1 MRRFEIHPFTWIFYT
16 YLWGSVNEQFPES
29 PLPLPLIHTLYSFFP
44 DRLPLTMKNQIT
56 SILQVLALAERLKF
70 ELRHSYTSSGRQES
84 VAEHTWRM
92 ALMAVLIEPL
102 LTQKVDTARLLK
114 MVIIH
119 DLVEAEAKDI
129 SALDVLRN
137 PGIRIQKIEKEKQ
150 AIENLRAALQETNGQ
165 EIYDLFYEFENKETY
180 ESKVANALDKLEVQL
195 QHNHADFSTWE
206 EIEYDMSYMM
216 DKHVLFDETLL
227 ELKNQIEMEAER
239 KMISAGV
246 DTNLVRKRVTG

>member
-1 MRRFEIHPFTWIFYT
+1 MHF
-16 YLWGSVNEQFPES
+16 
-29 PLPLPLIHTLYSFFP
+29 LPLP
-44 DRLPLTMKNQIT
+44 MEKQIA
-56 SILQVLALAERLKF
+56 SILNVLTLAERLKF

-92 ALMAVLIEPL
+92 SLMAVLIEPL
-102 LTQKVDTARLLK
+102 LKEKVDVARLLK
-114 MVIIH
+114 MIILH

-137 PGIRIQKIEKEKQ
+137 PELKIQKQENEKK
-150 AIENLRAALQETNGQ
+150 AIENLRLALKETNGD

-180 ESKVANALDKLEVQL
+180 EAKLANALDKLEVQL

-206 EIEYDMSYMM
+206 EIEYDMCYMM

-227 ELKNQIEMEAER
+227 ELKKQIVDAAEQ
-239 KMISAGV
+239 KMKAEGV
-246 DTNLVRKRVTG
+246 DTEAVKRRVLQ

>member
-1 MRRFEIHPFTWIFYT
+1 
-16 YLWGSVNEQFPES
+16 
-29 PLPLPLIHTLYSFFP
+29 
-44 DRLPLTMKNQIT
+44 MKGQIT
-56 SILQVLALAERLKF
+56 SILKVLTLAERLKF

-102 LTQKVDTARLLK
+102 LKQKIDTARLLK
-114 MVIIH
+114 MIILH
-119 DLVEAEAKDI
+119 DLVEAEARDV

-137 PGIRIQKIEKEKQ
+137 PEIKLQKVEKEKQ
-150 AIENLRAALQETNGQ
+150 AIENLRAILKETNGQ

-206 EIEYDMSYMM
+206 EIEYDMCYMM
-216 DKHVLFDETLL
+216 NKHVIFDETLF
-227 ELKNQIEMEAER
+227 ELKRQIENDAEQ
-239 KMISAGV
+239 KMKLAGV
-246 DTNLVRKRVTG
+246 DTDLIRQRVAQ